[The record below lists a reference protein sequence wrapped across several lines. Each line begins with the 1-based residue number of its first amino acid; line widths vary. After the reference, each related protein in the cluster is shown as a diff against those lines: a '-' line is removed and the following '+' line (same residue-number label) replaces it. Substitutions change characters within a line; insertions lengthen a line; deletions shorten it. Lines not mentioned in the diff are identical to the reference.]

1 MEEVLLRFPHLAESV
16 FEELDNQNL
25 SKCLEVGQ
33 SWKLFIDYY
42 NLVWTRIKKK
52 YPLQNEAQIKPIDR
66 YKVTTIDGD
75 DYCTTDL
82 HIAAL
87 TGQTEIFKILLEEN
101 LICKKNLETP
111 SFKLGVTPFH
121 LAAEKGR
128 LEICRV
134 IVEKIGN
141 PSTKD
146 KYLPYWNGKTMDK
159 AKMNEMWME
168 ISLILKSTNKLQDQS
183 STAFEIACQNRQEKV
198 ARYLLE
204 NASIL
209 KLNLATCFRQTYING
224 NISVA
229 EFIIN
234 IASFDFNKVLQVACF
249 EKKGGMEIIHL
260 LIGRIGIENIDATKI
275 FKMACRRD
283 SSKVKRLLMEN
294 SSLTS
299 KINFNEK
306 DENGQSPFHIVCRNG
321 NTGFAEFL
329 IEKSRKFGIALNT
342 RDYQGMTG
350 FHVACK
356 KSKTLQDHSHRLSIL
371 GRPAVFH
378 GIVKLII
385 RKSDEFKIDLNSE
398 DNFGNTGMGYFNIR
412 DQKELIHY
420 ALKQNIV
427 VFQSLAK
434 KAMKIKT

>member
-1 MEEVLLRFPHLAESV
+1 MEEVFLRFPHLAESLY
-16 FEELDNQNL
+16 ENLDNQNL
-25 SKCLEVGQ
+25 SKCREVGQ
-33 SWKLFIDYY
+33 SWKSFID
-42 NLVWTRIKKK
+42 NNDLLWIRIKKR
-52 YPLQNEAQIKPIDR
+52 YPLQNGSTAKKEDSDSDSDSDKSKDC
-66 YKVTTIDGD
+66 GNF
-75 DYCTTDL
+75 CMSDL
-82 HIAAL
+82 HLAAL
-87 TGQTEIFKILLEEN
+87 TGQTEIFKILLEES

-111 SFKLGVTPFH
+111 SWKLGVTPFH

-146 KYLPYWNGKTMDK
+146 KYLPYWNGKTMDMD
-159 AKMNEMWME
+159 KMNEMWKE
-168 ISLILKSTNKLQDQS
+168 ISLILKSTKKLQDQS
-183 STAFEIACQNRQEKV
+183 PTAFEIACQNRQEKV

-234 IASFDFNKVLQVACF
+234 NASFDFNKVLQGACF
-249 EKKGGMEIIHL
+249 EKEGGMEIIHL
-260 LIGRIGIENIDATKI
+260 LIGKMDIEKIDANAI
-275 FKMACRRD
+275 LKMACRRD
-283 SSKVKRLLMEN
+283 LWKVKRLLMEN
-294 SSLTS
+294 SSLAS

-306 DENGQSPFHIVCRNG
+306 GENGQLPFHIVCKNG

-329 IEKSRKFGIALNT
+329 IEKSKEFEIDLNAQ
-342 RDYQGMTG
+342 DNQGMTG
-350 FHVACK
+350 FHLACK
-356 KSKTLQDHSHRLSIL
+356 KGQTLPDQSRRLRIL

-385 RKSDEFKIDLNSE
+385 RKSDEFKIDLNIE
-398 DNFGNTGMGYFNIR
+398 DKFGNTGISYFNIR
-412 DQKELIHY
+412 DQKELKHY

-427 VFQSLAK
+427 AFQNLTK
-434 KAMKIKT
+434 KQ